1 MLRIILI
8 VFLVLLLIGAFPIW
22 PHSVSWGYLPSGGL
36 GTLLVILVVVMLVA

>member
-8 VFLVLLLIGAFPIW
+8 VLLVLLLIGAFPIW

-36 GTLLVILVVVMLVA
+36 GTLLVVLVVVMLIA